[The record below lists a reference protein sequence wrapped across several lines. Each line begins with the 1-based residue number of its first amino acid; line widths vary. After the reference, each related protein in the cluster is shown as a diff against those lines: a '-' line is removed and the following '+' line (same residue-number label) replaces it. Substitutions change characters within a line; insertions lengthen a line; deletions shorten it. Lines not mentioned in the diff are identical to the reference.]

1 MLDWSTT
8 LFVVMMALAIDALG
22 GDPDWLWRR
31 APHPVVL
38 IGRFIG
44 LLDRTLNRDTWSGSR
59 RRFAGVAAVFLLV
72 YLPR

>member
-31 APHPVVL
+31 APHPVVANT
-38 IGRFIG
+38 R
-44 LLDRTLNRDTWSGSR
+44 SSR
-59 RRFAGVAAVFLLV
+59 SRSSPLPSWEAMRAGYELRGVQ
-72 YLPR
+72 